1 MAERGRVA
9 PHLRLCRGCRRFV
22 NPDETACPFC
32 AGDLDALQA
41 RHDALQEEVRV
52 AADALRAAMAEARA
66 RGTAAQRT
74 KLDPVRS

>member
-1 MAERGRVA
+1 MAEQGRVA

-22 NPDETACPFC
+22 NPHETACPFC

-41 RHDALQEEVRV
+41 EHDAAMEEVRE

-66 RGTAAQRT
+66 RGGPAA
-74 KLDPVRS
+74 P